1 MSWRWS
7 HATNSL
13 HKVTQAVE
21 DSSISAVESDV
32 ILGAAIEHGKTSRE
46 TPILAHPPNTQSDI
60 SVATLILLLGKKEKE
75 GQTSLKKHLK
85 LDFKETRAVGPSLE
99 LLKLANITN
108 PLGKHIFLNAD
119 ILPGP
124 GKRDDKLL
132 PVSVDTFM
140 SCCMNH
146 IQSRKVRTAIELFP
160 VCFVVWTMHS
170 HHVKMLGQGC
180 PLFFVSRIQM

>member
-1 MSWRWS
+1 MSWKWS

-13 HKVTQAVE
+13 HKVIQAVE
-21 DSSISAVESDV
+21 DSNISAVESDV
-32 ILGAAIEHGKTSRE
+32 LLGTAIEHGNTSHE
-46 TPILAHPPNTQSDI
+46 TPILAHPPDIQSDI
-60 SVATLILLLGKKEKE
+60 SVATLILLIGKKEKE
-75 GQTSLKKHLK
+75 GQITLRKHLK

-108 PLGKHIFLNAD
+108 PLGKQIYLNAD

-132 PVSVDTFM
+132 PVSLDTFM

-146 IQSRKVRTAIELFP
+146 IQSRKVLTTNDNRALNCLLHGLDNAFSSHENVRTRKSFIL
-160 VCFVVWTMHS
+160 C
-170 HHVKMLGQGC
+170 L
-180 PLFFVSRIQM
+180 